1 MSTVE
6 ILRLA
11 PLVSS
16 DEARLARALTG
27 IERLRGE
34 LRLHYAFNEI
44 EHMLRCCEE
53 IEHMLRKLKN
63 CAPLVRSPPS
73 QRTARS
79 SCAANTDLLRLCA

>member
-6 ILRLA
+6 MLRLA
-11 PLVSS
+11 PLASS
-16 DEARLARALTG
+16 DEARLARALAG

-44 EHMLRCCEE
+44 EHMLRWCEE

-63 CAPLVRSPPS
+63 CA
-73 QRTARS
+73 
-79 SCAANTDLLRLCA
+79 DDG